1 MFEASELIPL
11 LPEMI
16 VLTMACVVLIVDL
29 YISEQRRGIIQILS
43 LATLIFA
50 ALATL
55 RVHDGDSIIET
66 QRLLSG
72 TFVRDQMGDILKL
85 FVYLVMGMVFV
96 YAKTYLRDR
105 NLYKG
110 EFFVLCLF
118 GTLGMMVMISAGS
131 MLSLYLGLELL
142 ALSTYALV
150 ALDRNNPMAS
160 ESAMK
165 YFVLGALASGMLL
178 YGMSMIY
185 GATGSLDLLAIQAS
199 VAGAADSVVLA
210 FGLTFVVVGLAFK
223 FGAVPFHMWVPD
235 VYQGSPTAVT
245 LFISSAP
252 KLAAFA
258 LAIRLLSDGLIGQL
272 QNWQL
277 MLVLLSVASLA
288 VGNVVAIAQTNIKRM
303 LAYSTVSHVGFIF
316 MGILAGTEAGFE
328 AAMFYAIVYSMM
340 SVGAFAVVIVVS
352 RAGFEAENLEDYK
365 GLAQRSP
372 WLALMMMMILASLA
386 GFPPFVGFFAKLQ
399 VVKAAVD
406 ADLVWLA
413 VVSVVFAV
421 VGAFYYLRVI
431 KLMYMDEPDTSEP
444 VTTGSDVGAVLSANG
459 LVQLA
464 LGIFPG
470 PLIALCAAAFPG

>member
-1 MFEASELIPL
+1 MFDPNELIPL

-16 VLTMACVVLIVDL
+16 VLGMACLILVVDL
-29 YISEQRRGIIQILS
+29 YISPQRRGIIQILS

-50 ALATL
+50 AIATL
-55 RVHDGDSIIET
+55 RIHNGEGVVET

-85 FVYLVMGMVFV
+85 FVYLVVGMVFV
-96 YAKTYLRDR
+96 YAKTYLRQR
-105 NLYKG
+105 QLYKG

-150 ALDRNNPMAS
+150 ALDRNNSLAS

-185 GATGSLDLLAIQAS
+185 GATGSLDLMEIQTA
-199 VAGAADSVVLA
+199 VAGASDSVVLA
-210 FGLTFVVVGLAFK
+210 FGLTFIVVGLAFK

-245 LFISSAP
+245 LFLSSAP

-272 QNWQL
+272 QNWQM
-277 MLVLLSVASLA
+277 MLVLLAVASLA
-288 VGNVVAIAQTNIKRM
+288 IGNVVAIAQTNIKRM

-316 MGILAGTEAGFE
+316 LGILSGTEAGFE

-340 SVGAFAVVIVVS
+340 AAGAFAVVIVLS
-352 RAGFEAENLEDYK
+352 REGFEAENLDDYK
-365 GLAQRSP
+365 GLSQRSP
-372 WLALMMMMILASLA
+372 WLALMMLMLVASLA

-421 VGAFYYLRVI
+421 IGAFYYLRLI
-431 KLMYMDEPDTSEP
+431 KIMYMDDPESTAVP
-444 VTTGSDVGAVLSANG
+444 TTGTDVGVVLSANG
-459 LVQLA
+459 LAQLA

-470 PLIALCAAAFPG
+470 PLIAICAAAFPG

>member
-1 MFEASELIPL
+1 MFDPNELIPL

-16 VLTMACVVLIVDL
+16 VLGMACLILVVDL
-29 YISEQRRGIIQILS
+29 YISPQRRGIIQILS
-43 LATLIFA
+43 LATLVFA
-50 ALATL
+50 AIATL
-55 RVHDGDSIIET
+55 RIHNGEGVVET

-85 FVYLVMGMVFV
+85 FVYLVVGMVFV
-96 YAKTYLRDR
+96 YAKTYLRQR

-150 ALDRNNPMAS
+150 ALDRNNALAS

-185 GATGSLDLLAIQAS
+185 GATGSLDLMVIQSA
-199 VAGAADSVVLA
+199 VAGASDSVFLA
-210 FGLTFVVVGLAFK
+210 FGLTFIVVGLAFK

-245 LFISSAP
+245 LFLSSAP

-258 LAIRLLSDGLIGQL
+258 LTIRLLNDGLIGQL
-272 QNWQL
+272 QNWQM
-277 MLVLLSVASLA
+277 MLVVLAVASLA
-288 VGNVVAIAQTNIKRM
+288 IGNVVAIAQTNIKRM
-303 LAYSTVSHVGFIF
+303 LAYSTISHVGFIF
-316 MGILAGTEAGFE
+316 LGILSGTPAGFE
-328 AAMFYAIVYSMM
+328 AAMFYAIVYSLMAA
-340 SVGAFAVVIVVS
+340 GAFAVVIVLS
-352 RAGFEAENLEDYK
+352 REGFEAENLEDYK
-365 GLAQRSP
+365 GLSQRSP
-372 WLALMMMMILASLA
+372 WLALMMLMLVASLA

-421 VGAFYYLRVI
+421 IGAFYYLRLI
-431 KLMYMDEPDTSEP
+431 KIMYMDDPDSTAAP
-444 VTTGSDVGAVLSANG
+444 TTGTDVGVVLSANG
-459 LVQLA
+459 LAQLA

-470 PLIALCAAAFPG
+470 PLIAICAAAFPG